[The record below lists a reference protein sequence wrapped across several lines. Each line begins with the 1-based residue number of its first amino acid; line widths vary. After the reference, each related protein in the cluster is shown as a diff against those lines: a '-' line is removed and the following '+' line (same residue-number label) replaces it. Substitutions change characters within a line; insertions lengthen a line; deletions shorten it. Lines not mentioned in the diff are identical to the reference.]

1 MVKRYLDVAKYRK
14 DIAEIGQRGHNHGL
28 GPCKTFEIPQTTTSI
43 IRKDGDERKDKE
55 VSAWCEEIWQN
66 TTITGNEHRNVT
78 VNVKNVQDISSGKI
92 ESQRDAESMR
102 EPDCVGS
109 QSGITQQSHKGELKD
124 QENPEGPTREA
135 VELPERVSGSTGA

>member
-1 MVKRYLDVAKYRK
+1 MCVAKYWK

-28 GPCKTFEIPQTTTSI
+28 GPCKSFEIPQTTTSSI
-43 IRKDGDERKDKE
+43 EKDGDDRGDKE
-55 VSAWCEEIWQN
+55 TSAWCEEIWQD
-66 TTITGNEHRNVT
+66 TTITGNEHGNVT
-78 VNVKNVQDISSGKI
+78 INEKDVRDISSGKI
-92 ESQRDAESMR
+92 ESQRNAESMR

-109 QSGITQQSHKGELKD
+109 QSGITQESHTGELKD